1 MGLQTQ
7 IYFTDEESLKTHEA
21 WGKALKDFGKEGA
34 QYALSQ
40 FIKEV
45 FFFVIKDEE
54 TKLKEFIKTQKS
66 RQ

>member
-7 IYFTDEESLKTHEA
+7 IYFSDEESLKTHEA
-21 WGKALKDFGKEGA
+21 WGKALKDLGKDGS

-40 FIKEV
+40 FIKDV
-45 FFFVIKDEE
+45 FFFVIKDE
-54 TKLKEFIKTQKS
+54 KKIAEFTETQKI